1 MKYGKYLA
9 GLVAVLML
17 IACASPEERAAQ
29 YLVKAQAFY
38 DEGEY
43 VKAKLEAQNAAQV
56 EPKNS
61 KARYLLALVAEKEE
75 KYQEMF
81 GHLMVAVD
89 GDPTNVEARIKLG
102 TLYFLGQAWDEAAK
116 QSTELMKMAP
126 NDARVHLLE
135 ARVLVQKGDRE
146 AGIAEINKSLALD
159 PDYTDAIILK
169 AAADSMEN
177 LDDGLKTLDTAIARL
192 PADKSRPLRELR
204 VIMLSQAK
212 RLDQVETSLESLA
225 ADFPKEQA
233 YQFQLAQFYTSQG
246 RVDDA
251 EKLLKGLTERDP
263 TDTDKQLGYVQFL
276 ATQRDQDKAEAAL
289 RQFIDLNPDA
299 DKLRLA
305 LGQLLESRER
315 PDDAKLAYQGLAEHS
330 PKSVEGLMARNRIVA
345 IEIRAGHLDVATGLI
360 EKILVDAP
368 DDPGALLFRAGLHFQ
383 DKKYDEAVAD
393 LRLVLRK
400 EPNNERA
407 LLLLGQA
414 YVQANDLTLAKDTYR
429 RVLEVNPKSQDGL
442 QQLAA
447 LYAMS
452 KEFPEAEELLRKQVE
467 LMPDD
472 ALASGRL
479 VEVLMAQGQTEKAEA
494 EARRLASL
502 SGQAGVGDFSLGRV
516 LAQKKDY
523 SGAAEAFRKSA
534 AARKNDPLPLEGLV
548 RSLLA
553 AGKPDDAIAVL
564 NKELGNSENE
574 LFAKFLLGGIYG
586 GQGDANKAESYLEEV
601 VKKKPDS
608 VVAWQSLA
616 SVYRKDPDARIK
628 VYERG
633 LKANPGS
640 VELTML
646 LGTELELA
654 KRNEDAIKLYENL
667 LKATPE
673 ADPAINNLAALLLDY
688 RSDKASWARALEL
701 AKKLEKAENPAV
713 LDTLGWAHYRNAQ
726 YPEAVSVLERVVAK
740 AGQFPIFHY
749 HLGMAYLAAGNT
761 VGAKQELKRAVDEA
775 QSDYPGLDEA
785 RAALKKLP

>member
-1 MKYGKYLA
+1 MKNSRYLA
-9 GLVAVLML
+9 GLVAVLTL
-17 IACASPEERAAQ
+17 IACASPEERAAE
-29 YLVKAQAFY
+29 YLAKAQAFY

-61 KARYLLALVAEKEE
+61 KARYLLALVAEKDE

-89 GDPTNVEARIKLG
+89 GDPNNVEARIKLG

-116 QSTELMKMAP
+116 QATELLKMAP
-126 NDARVHLLE
+126 NDARVHLLQ

-146 AGIAEINKSLALD
+146 GGIAEINKSLALD

-169 AAADSMEN
+169 AAADSMES
-177 LDDGLKTLDTAIARL
+177 LDEGLKTLDTAIARL
-192 PADKSRPLRELR
+192 PAEKNRPLRELR

-212 RLDQVETSLESLA
+212 RLDQVETSLQSLA
-225 ADFPKEQA
+225 ADFPKEQS

-251 EKLLKGLTERDP
+251 DRLLKGLTERDP

-289 RQFIDLNPDA
+289 REFIDQNPDA

-315 PDDAKLAYQGLAEHS
+315 PDDAKLAYQGLAERS
-330 PKSVEGLMARNRIVA
+330 PKSVEGLLARGRIVA
-345 IEIRAGHLDVATGLI
+345 IEIRAGHLDVAASLI
-360 EKILVDAP
+360 AEILVDAP
-368 DDPGALLFRAGLHFQ
+368 DDPGALLFRAGLRFQ
-383 DKKYDEAVAD
+383 EKKYDDAIAD

-400 EPNNERA
+400 EADNERA

-414 YVQANDLTLAKDTYR
+414 YAQKGDLTLAKDTYR
-429 RVLEVNPKSQDGL
+429 RVIEVNGKSDEGL
-442 QQLAA
+442 RQLAVLHGMA
-447 LYAMS
+447 
-452 KEFPEAEELLRKQVE
+452 KEFPEAEELLRKLVA
-467 LMPDD
+467 LKPDD

-479 VEVLMAQGQTEKAEA
+479 VEVLMAQGQSEKAEA
-494 EARRLASL
+494 EARRFAAL
-502 SGQAGVGDFSLGRV
+502 SGQEGVGDFSLGRV

-564 NKELGNSENE
+564 NQQLNNTENE

-586 GQGDANKAESYLEEV
+586 GQGEPDKAVSYLEEV
-601 VKKKPDS
+601 VAKKPDS

-616 SVYRKDPDARIK
+616 GAYRNDINARIK

-633 LKANPGS
+633 LKANPAN

-646 LGTELELA
+646 LGTEFERA
-654 KRNEDAIKLYENL
+654 TRRDDAIKLYENL
-667 LKATPE
+667 LKASPDVE
-673 ADPAINNLAALLLDY
+673 AAINNLAALLLDY
-688 RSDKASWARALEL
+688 RTDKASMARALEL
-701 AKKLEKAENPAV
+701 AKKLDKSDNPAV
-713 LDTLGWAHYRNAQ
+713 LDTLGWAHYRSAQ
-726 YPEAVSVLERVVAK
+726 YAEAVGVLERVVAK
-740 AGQFPIFHY
+740 ADQYPIFHY
-749 HLGMAYLAAGNT
+749 HLGMAYLASGNT
-761 VGAKQELKRAVDEA
+761 VGAKQELKRAVDDA

-785 RAALKKLP
+785 RAALKKLS

>member
-1 MKYGKYLA
+1 MKNSKYLA
-9 GLVAVLML
+9 GLVAVLL
-17 IACASPEERAAQ
+17 LVACASPEERAAE

-61 KARYLLALVAEKEE
+61 QARYLLALVAEQEQE
-75 KYQEMF
+75 YQQMF

-89 GDPTNVEARIKLG
+89 GDPDNVEARIKLG
-102 TLYFLGQAWDEAAK
+102 TLYFLGQAWDEATEQA
-116 QSTELMKMAP
+116 TELMKLAP
-126 NDARVHLLE
+126 DDARVHLLQ

-146 AGIAEINKSLALD
+146 GGIAEIEKSLELD
-159 PDYTDAIILK
+159 PDYADAIILK

-177 LDDGLKTLDTAIARL
+177 LDEGLKTLDTAIARL

-225 ADFPKEQA
+225 ADFPKEQS

-251 EKLLKGLTERDP
+251 DQLLKGLTERDP

-289 RQFIDLNPDA
+289 REFIKQNPDA

-305 LGQLLESRER
+305 LGQLLETRER
-315 PDDAKLAYQGLAEHS
+315 PDDAKQAYQGLAERS

-345 IEIRAGHLDVATGLI
+345 IEIRAGHLDVATDLI

-368 DDPGALLFRAGLHFQ
+368 DDPGALLFRAGLRFQ

-400 EPNNERA
+400 EADNERA
-407 LLLLGQA
+407 LALLGQA
-414 YVQANDLTLAKDTYR
+414 YAQKGDLTLAKDTYR
-429 RVLEVNPKSQDGL
+429 RLIEVNAKSEEGL

-447 LYAMS
+447 LHAMDR
-452 KEFPEAEELLRKQVE
+452 EFAEAEVLLRKQLE
-467 LMPDD
+467 LKPEDS
-472 ALASGRL
+472 LASGRL
-479 VEVLMAQGQTEKAEA
+479 VEVLMAQNQTEKAEA
-494 EARRLASL
+494 EARRLAAL
-502 SGQAGVGDFSLGRV
+502 SGQEGVGDFSLGRV
-516 LAQKKDY
+516 LAQKKDF

-553 AGKPDDAIAVL
+553 AGKPNDAIAVL
-564 NKELGNSENE
+564 NEQLGNTENE

-586 GQGDANKAESYLEEV
+586 GQGDAGKAVSYLEEV
-601 VKKKPDS
+601 VTKKPDS
-608 VVAWQSLA
+608 IVAWQSLA
-616 SVYRKDPDARIK
+616 GVYRKDRDARIK

-633 LKANPGS
+633 LKANPAN
-640 VELTML
+640 VELTMM
-646 LGTELELA
+646 LGSELEMA
-654 KRNEDAIKLYENL
+654 TRREDAIKLYENL
-667 LKATPE
+667 LKANPKAE
-673 ADPAINNLAALLLDY
+673 PAINNLAALLLDF
-688 RSDKASWARALEL
+688 RTDKASMVRALEL
-701 AKKLEKAENPAV
+701 AKTLQTAENPAV
-713 LDTLGWAHYRNAQ
+713 LDTLGWAHYRNGQ
-726 YPEAVSVLERVVAK
+726 YAEAVSVLERVVAK

-749 HLGMAYLAAGNT
+749 HLGMAYIGAGNT

-775 QSDYPGLDEA
+775 QSDYPGLEEA

>member
-1 MKYGKYLA
+1 MKNVKYLT
-9 GLVAVLML
+9 GLLAML
-17 IACASPEERAAQ
+17 LLAACASPEERAAD

-38 DEGEY
+38 DEGDY

-61 KARYLLALVAEKEE
+61 RARYLLALVAEKDEE
-75 KYQEMF
+75 YQQMF

-89 GDPTNVEARIKLG
+89 GDPNNVEARIKLG
-102 TLYFLGQAWDEAAK
+102 TLYFLGQVWDEAAK
-116 QSTELMKMAP
+116 QATELLKLAP
-126 NDARVHLLE
+126 NDARVHLLQ

-146 AGIAEINKSLALD
+146 AGIAEIDKSLELD
-159 PDYTDAIILK
+159 PDYADAILLK

-177 LDDGLKTLDTAIARL
+177 LDEGLKTLDTAIARL
-192 PADKSRPLRELR
+192 PAEKSRPLRELR

-212 RLDQVETSLESLA
+212 RLDQVETGLQSLA
-225 ADFPKEQA
+225 ADFPKEQS

-289 RQFIDLNPDA
+289 REFIKLNPDA

-315 PDDAKLAYQGLAEHS
+315 PEDAKLAYQGLAERS
-330 PKSVEGLMARNRIVA
+330 PKSAEGLNARGRIVA
-345 IEIRAGHLDVATGLI
+345 IEIRAGKLDVAAGLI
-360 EKILVDAP
+360 EKILADAP
-368 DDPGALLFRAGLHFQ
+368 DDPGALLYRAGLRFQ
-383 DKKYDEAVAD
+383 DKKFDEAIAD

-400 EPNNERA
+400 EADNERA

-414 YVQANDLTLAKDTYR
+414 YVQKGDRTLAKDTYR
-429 RVLEVNPKSQDGL
+429 RVLEVNARSPEGL

-447 LYAMS
+447 LHAMD
-452 KEFPEAEELLRKQVE
+452 KEFPEAEELLRKQIE
-467 LMPDD
+467 LKPEDP
-472 ALASGRL
+472 LASGRL
-479 VEVLMAQGQTEKAEA
+479 VEVLMAQGKTDKAEA
-494 EARRLASL
+494 EARRLAGL
-502 SGQAGVGDFSLGRV
+502 TGQQGVGDFALGRV

-523 SGAAEAFRKSA
+523 SGAAEAFRKSS

-553 AGKPDDAIAVL
+553 AGKPNDAIAVL
-564 NKELGNSENE
+564 NEQLGNADNE

-586 GQGDANKAESYLEEV
+586 GQGDPDKAVSYLEEV
-601 VKKKPDS
+601 VAKKPDS

-616 SVYRKDPDARIK
+616 GVYRKDRDARIK

-633 LKANPGS
+633 LKANPAS

-654 KRNEDAIKLYENL
+654 ERREDAIKLYKNL
-667 LKATPE
+667 LKTNPE
-673 ADPAINNLAALLLDY
+673 AEPAINNLAALLLDY
-688 RSDKASWARALEL
+688 RSDKASWTRALEL
-701 AKKLEKAENPAV
+701 AKKLEKVENPAV
-713 LDTLGWAHYRNAQ
+713 LDTLGWAHYRNGQ
-726 YPEAVSVLERVVAK
+726 YAEAVSVLERVVAT
-740 AGQFPIFHY
+740 AAQFPIFHY
-749 HLGMAYLAAGNT
+749 HLGMAYVATGNK
-761 VGAKQELKRAVDEA
+761 VGAKQELKRAVDDA
-775 QSDYPGLDEA
+775 KSDYPGLEEA
-785 RAALKKLP
+785 RSTLIKL

>member
-1 MKYGKYLA
+1 MKNVKYLT
-9 GLVAVLML
+9 GLLAML
-17 IACASPEERAAQ
+17 LLAACASPEERAAD

-38 DEGEY
+38 DEGDY

-61 KARYLLALVAEKEE
+61 RARYLLALVAEKDEE
-75 KYQEMF
+75 YQQMF

-89 GDPTNVEARIKLG
+89 GDPNNVEARIKLG
-102 TLYFLGQAWDEAAK
+102 TLYFLGQVWDEAAK
-116 QSTELMKMAP
+116 QATELLKLAP
-126 NDARVHLLE
+126 NDARVHLLQ

-146 AGIAEINKSLALD
+146 AGIAEIDKSLELD
-159 PDYTDAIILK
+159 PDYADAILLK

-177 LDDGLKTLDTAIARL
+177 LDEGLKTLDTAIARL
-192 PADKSRPLRELR
+192 PAEKSRPLRELR

-212 RLDQVETSLESLA
+212 RLDQVETGLQSLA
-225 ADFPKEQA
+225 ADFPKEQS

-289 RQFIDLNPDA
+289 REFIKLNPDA

-315 PDDAKLAYQGLAEHS
+315 PEDAKLAYQGLAERS
-330 PKSVEGLMARNRIVA
+330 PKSAEGLNARGRIVA
-345 IEIRAGHLDVATGLI
+345 IEIRAGKLDVAAGLI
-360 EKILVDAP
+360 EKILADAP
-368 DDPGALLFRAGLHFQ
+368 DDPGALLYRAGLRFQ
-383 DKKYDEAVAD
+383 DKKFDEAIAD

-400 EPNNERA
+400 EADNERA

-414 YVQANDLTLAKDTYR
+414 YVQKGDRTLAKDTYR
-429 RVLEVNPKSQDGL
+429 RVLEVNARSPEGL

-447 LYAMS
+447 LHAMD
-452 KEFPEAEELLRKQVE
+452 KEFPEAEELLRKQIE
-467 LMPDD
+467 LKPEDP
-472 ALASGRL
+472 LASGRL
-479 VEVLMAQGQTEKAEA
+479 VEVLMAQGKTDKAEA
-494 EARRLASL
+494 EARRLAGL
-502 SGQAGVGDFSLGRV
+502 TGQQGVGDFALGRV

-523 SGAAEAFRKSA
+523 SGAAEAFRKSS

-553 AGKPDDAIAVL
+553 AGKPNDAIAVL
-564 NKELGNSENE
+564 NEQLGNADNE

-586 GQGDANKAESYLEEV
+586 GQGDPDKAVSYLEEV
-601 VKKKPDS
+601 VAKKPDS

-616 SVYRKDPDARIK
+616 GVYRKDRDARIK

-633 LKANPGS
+633 LKANPAS

-654 KRNEDAIKLYENL
+654 ERREDAIKLYENL
-667 LKATPE
+667 LKANPKAE
-673 ADPAINNLAALLLDY
+673 PAVNNLAALLLDY
-688 RSDKASWARALEL
+688 RSDKASWTRALEL
-701 AKKLEKAENPAV
+701 AKTLQAAENPAV
-713 LDTLGWAHYRNAQ
+713 LDTLGWAHYRNGQ
-726 YPEAVSVLERVVAK
+726 YAEAVSVLERVVAK
-740 AGQFPIFHY
+740 AAQFPIFHY
-749 HLGMAYLAAGNT
+749 HLGMAYVATGNK

-775 QSDYPGLDEA
+775 KSDYPGLEEA
-785 RAALKKLP
+785 RSTLKKL

>member
-9 GLVAVLML
+9 GLVAVLL
-17 IACASPEERAAQ
+17 LVACASPEERAAE

-38 DEGEY
+38 DKGEY
-43 VKAKLEAQNAAQV
+43 TKAKLEAQNAAQV

-61 KARYLLALVAEKEE
+61 KARYLLALVAEQDQE
-75 KYQEMF
+75 YQQMF

-89 GDPTNVEARIKLG
+89 GDPNNVEARIKLG
-102 TLYFLGQAWDEAAK
+102 TLYFLGQVWDEAAK
-116 QSTELMKMAP
+116 QAEELMKLAP
-126 NDARVHLLE
+126 NDARVHLLQ
-135 ARVLVQKGDRE
+135 ARVLVQKGDRD
-146 AGIAEINKSLALD
+146 AGIAEIEKSLELD
-159 PDYTDAIILK
+159 PDYADAIILK
-169 AAADSMEN
+169 AAADSMED
-177 LDDGLKTLDTAIARL
+177 LDKGLKTLDTAIARL

-225 ADFPKEQA
+225 ADFPKEQS

-251 EKLLKGLTERDP
+251 DELLKGLTERDP

-289 RQFIDLNPDA
+289 REFIKQNPDA

-315 PDDAKLAYQGLAEHS
+315 PDDAKLAYQGLAERS
-330 PKSVEGLMARNRIVA
+330 PKSAEGLNARNRIVA
-345 IEIRAGHLDVATGLI
+345 IEIRAGHLEVAGGLI

-368 DDPGALLFRAGLHFQ
+368 DDPGALLFRAGLRFQ
-383 DKKYDEAVAD
+383 EKKYDDAVAD

-400 EPNNERA
+400 EGDNERA
-407 LLLLGQA
+407 LSLLGQA
-414 YVQANDLTLAKDTYR
+414 YAQKGDLTLAKDTYR
-429 RVLEVNPKSQDGL
+429 RVIEVNPKSEEGL

-447 LYAMS
+447 LHAMA
-452 KEFPEAEELLRKQVE
+452 KEFPEAEALLRKQVE
-467 LMPDD
+467 LKPDD

-479 VEVLMAQGQTEKAEA
+479 VEVLMAQGQAEKAET
-494 EARRLASL
+494 EARRLAAL
-502 SGQAGVGDFSLGRV
+502 SGQDGVGDFSLGRV
-516 LAQKKDY
+516 LAQKKDF
-523 SGAAEAFRKSA
+523 SGAADAFRKSA

-553 AGKPDDAIAVL
+553 AGKPNDAIAVL
-564 NKELGNSENE
+564 NEQLGNPENE

-586 GQGDANKAESYLEEV
+586 GQGDPDKAVSYLEEV
-601 VKKKPDS
+601 VAKKPDS
-608 VVAWQSLA
+608 VVGWQSLA
-616 SVYRKDPDARIK
+616 GAYRNDRNARIK

-633 LKANPGS
+633 LKANPGN

-654 KRNEDAIKLYENL
+654 TRREDAIKLYENL
-667 LKATPE
+667 LKTNPKAE
-673 ADPAINNLAALLLDY
+673 PAINNLAALLLDF
-688 RSDKASWARALEL
+688 RTDKPSMVRALEL
-701 AKKLEKAENPAV
+701 AKTLAAAENPAV
-713 LDTLGWAHYRNAQ
+713 LDTLGWAHYRNGQ

-740 AGQFPIFHY
+740 ADQFPIFHY
-749 HLGMAYLAAGNT
+749 HLGMAYIGAGNT

-775 QSDYPGLDEA
+775 QSDYPGLEEA
-785 RAALKKLP
+785 RAALKKL

>member
-1 MKYGKYLA
+1 MNYAKYLISLCA
-9 GLVAVLML
+9 ILML

-89 GDPTNVEARIKLG
+89 GDPNNVEARIKLG
-102 TLYFLGQAWDEAAK
+102 TLYFLGQAWDQAAE

-146 AGIAEINKSLALD
+146 AGIAEIDKSLELD

-177 LDDGLKTLDTAIARL
+177 LDVGLKTLDTAIARL

-225 ADFPKEQA
+225 ADFPKEQS

-251 EKLLKGLTERDP
+251 DRLLKGLTERDP

-289 RQFIDLNPDA
+289 RQFIDQNPDA

-315 PDDAKLAYQGLAEHS
+315 PEDAKLAYQGLAERS

-345 IEIRAGHLDVATGLI
+345 IEIRAGHLEVASGLI
-360 EKILVDAP
+360 EKILTDAP
-368 DDPGALLFRAGLHFQ
+368 DNSGALLFRSGLRFQ
-383 DKKYDEAVAD
+383 DKKYDQAVAD

-400 EPNNERA
+400 EPDNERA

-414 YVQANDLTLAKDTYR
+414 YAQQGDLTLAKDTYR
-429 RVLEVNPKSQDGL
+429 RLLEVNAKSEEGL

-447 LYAMS
+447 LYAMT
-452 KEFPEAEELLRKQVE
+452 KEFPEAEVLLRKQVE
-467 LMPDD
+467 LKPDD
-472 ALASGRL
+472 PLASGRL
-479 VEVLMAQGQTEKAEA
+479 VEVLMAQGQTDKAEA
-494 EARRLASL
+494 EARRLAGL
-502 SGQAGVGDFSLGRV
+502 SGQEGVGDFSLGRV

-523 SGAAEAFRKSA
+523 GGAADAFRKSA
-534 AARKNDPLPLEGLV
+534 AARKDDPLPLEGLV

-553 AGKPDDAIAVL
+553 AGKPNDAIAVL
-564 NKELGNSENE
+564 NEQLGSSEND

-586 GQGDANKAESYLEEV
+586 GQGDADKAESYLEEV

-616 SVYRKDPDARIK
+616 SIYKKDPGARIK

-633 LKANPGS
+633 LKANPGN

-646 LGTELELA
+646 IGTELEMA

-667 LKATPE
+667 LKTNPDAE
-673 ADPAINNLAALLLDY
+673 PAINNLAALLLDY
-688 RSDKASWARALEL
+688 RTDKASWARALEL

-713 LDTLGWAHYRNAQ
+713 LDTLGWAYYRNAQ

-740 AGQFPIFHY
+740 AAQFPIFHY
-749 HLGMAYLAAGNT
+749 HLGMAYLATGNT

-785 RAALKKLP
+785 RAQLKKLQ

>member
-1 MKYGKYLA
+1 VKNGKYLA
-9 GLVAVLML
+9 GLVAVLL
-17 IACASPEERAAQ
+17 LVACASPEERAAE
-29 YLVKAQAFY
+29 YVVKAQAFY
-38 DEGEY
+38 DKGEY

-61 KARYLLALVAEKEE
+61 KARYLLALVAEQENE
-75 KYQEMF
+75 YQQMF

-89 GDPTNVEARIKLG
+89 GDPNNVEARIKLG

-116 QSTELMKMAP
+116 QATELLKLAP
-126 NDARVHLLE
+126 NDARVHLLQ

-146 AGIAEINKSLALD
+146 AGIAEINKSLDLD
-159 PDYTDAIILK
+159 PDYADAILLK

-177 LDDGLKTLDTAIARL
+177 LDEGLKTLDTAIARL
-192 PADKSRPLRELR
+192 PAEKSRPLRELR

-212 RLDQVETSLESLA
+212 RLDQVETSLQSLA

-251 EKLLKGLTERDP
+251 ERLLKGLTERDP

-289 RQFIDLNPDA
+289 REFIKLNPDA

-315 PDDAKLAYQGLAEHS
+315 PEDAKLAYQGLAERS
-330 PKSVEGLMARNRIVA
+330 PKSADGLNARGRIVA
-345 IEIRAGHLDVATGLI
+345 IEIRAGHLDVAAGLI
-360 EKILVDAP
+360 DKILVDAP
-368 DDPGALLFRAGLHFQ
+368 DDPGALLYRAGLRFQ
-383 DKKYDEAVAD
+383 DKKYDEAIAD

-400 EPNNERA
+400 EADNERA

-414 YVQANDLTLAKDTYR
+414 YIQKGDRTLAKDTYR
-429 RVLEVNPKSQDGL
+429 RVIEVNAKSGEGL

-447 LYAMS
+447 LHAMD
-452 KEFPEAEELLRKQVE
+452 KEFPEAEELLRKQLE
-467 LMPDD
+467 NKPDD
-472 ALASGRL
+472 PLASGRL
-479 VEVLMAQGQTEKAEA
+479 IEVLMAQGKTDKAEA
-494 EARRLASL
+494 EARRLATL
-502 SGQAGVGDFSLGRV
+502 SGQEGVGDFSLGRV

-553 AGKPDDAIAVL
+553 AGKPNDAIAVL
-564 NKELGNSENE
+564 NDQIGNTENE

-586 GQGDANKAESYLEEV
+586 GQGDPDKAVSYLEEV
-601 VKKKPDS
+601 VAKKPDS

-616 SVYRKDPDARIK
+616 GVYRKDRDARIK

-633 LKANPGS
+633 IKANPAS

-654 KRNEDAIKLYENL
+654 ERREDAIKLYENL
-667 LKATPE
+667 LKTNPKAE
-673 ADPAINNLAALLLDY
+673 PAINNLAALLLDY
-688 RSDKASWARALEL
+688 RTDKASMVRALEL
-701 AKKLEKAENPAV
+701 AKTLQAAENPAV
-713 LDTLGWAHYRNAQ
+713 LDTLGWAHYRNGQ
-726 YPEAVSVLERVVAK
+726 YAEAVSVLERVVAK
-740 AGQFPIFHY
+740 AAQFPIFHY
-749 HLGMAYLAAGNT
+749 HLGMAYVATGNT
-761 VGAKQELKRAVDEA
+761 VGAKQELKRAVAEA
-775 QSDYPGLDEA
+775 QSDYPGLEEA
-785 RAALKKLP
+785 RTTLKKL